1 MKCPE
6 EAIVSALSRPFLGA
20 LLRPFF
26 RYNVHRWVREG
37 DLDYVRVVHRR
48 GEIKNSDRIS
58 EDRHEAIF
66 LFAVNDQEVKLG

>member
-6 EAIVSALSRPFLGA
+6 EAIISALSRPFLGA
-20 LLRPFF
+20 LLRQFF

-48 GEIKNSDRIS
+48 GEIHRIGATGS
-58 EDRHEAIF
+58 NRPA
-66 LFAVNDQEVKLG
+66 A

>member
-6 EAIVSALSRPFLGA
+6 EAIISGLSRTFLGA

-37 DLDYVRVVHRR
+37 DLDYVRVVHQR
-48 GEIKNSDRIS
+48 GEIHRIG
-58 EDRHEAIF
+58 AIGKGS
-66 LFAVNDQEVKLG
+66 ADQNI